1 MPRYLYE
8 CSECDEINS
17 VFHGIDELYNT
28 CAFCESQD
36 TLVRLLT
43 KPIIKKQINSDNKVG
58 QITKEYIEENREI
71 LKEIKKQSKETD
83 YEPT

>member
-43 KPIIKKQINSDNKVG
+43 KPIIKKQINSDNILRK
-58 QITKEYIEENREI
+58 IE
-71 LKEIKKQSKETD
+71 KF
-83 YEPT
+83 